1 MRLLLHTTTPSEQN
15 KLASHGQGL
24 EHEELS
30 ASCAFVESLLE
41 ESLAKLEKE
50 ELDSDNFVRWELGAC
65 WIQHLQDQKNADKDK
80 KPLGEKAKNE
90 MKVEGL
96 GTPLRSLKNTKKKSD
111 GANIKVQSDSSK
123 SHADSIVGEVENAVS
138 PVESKVE
145 TSAKENELV
154 LTEMLSDAAFA
165 RLKESETGLHCKVIH
180 YRYH

>member
-15 KLASHGQGL
+15 KLASHGQAL

-65 WIQHLQDQKNADKDK
+65 WIQHLQDQKNVDKDK
-80 KPLGEKAKNE
+80 KPVGEKAKNE

-96 GTPLRSLKNTKKKSD
+96 GTPLRSLKNTKKKTD

-154 LTEMLSDAAFA
+154 LTELLSDAAFA